1 MRNSRAQEISVAVTS
16 LLALLLFAG
25 AVLVLGQENRL
36 FARKTSYTTN
46 FPDAAG
52 LRVGSPVTLAGVRV
66 GTVKKI
72 VLPRSPQAHGIDVI
86 MQVDEAYSP
95 RVREGTKAKQV
106 TLQFIAN
113 EKAIELSPGDPE
125 KPELPDGAEIPAQ
138 VEQEI
143 LETGRSIADT
153 LEQITIDLQG
163 ILTSIKNKEGLVGR
177 AILDPEFGKK
187 GLAELEGAMS
197 SANSLLARIDRG
209 DGLLGKALVDQALSA
224 RVSADLQTAAHGF
237 AAVAKRLDAG
247 QGLIGQLTSDAS
259 SAEMGR
265 DLQAALG
272 AFRGLA
278 EALDRGDGWV
288 GALLSDRARADRILA
303 NLDASMQR
311 LASITR
317 KIDEGQGTLGLLV
330 NDRKLHD
337 SIQTL
342 VIGSSGNTVAGK
354 VIRHYYKK
362 GTKAGPGAVPPA
374 PSPIPDPP
382 PAAPPEAGTSP
393 PRGSY

>member
-1 MRNSRAQEISVAVTS
+1 MHNSRAQEISVAVTS

-36 FARKTSYTTN
+36 FASKTNYRTN

-72 VLPRSPQAHGIDVI
+72 VLPHSPQAHGIDVVL
-86 MQVDEAYSP
+86 QVDEAYSP
-95 RVREGTKAKQV
+95 RIREGTKAKQI

-125 KPELPDGAEIPAQ
+125 RPELEDGAQIPVQ
-138 VEQEI
+138 IEQEI

-187 GLAELEGAMS
+187 GLAELEGAVS

-209 DGLLGKALVDQALSA
+209 DGLLGKALSDNEFSA
-224 RVSADLQTAAHGF
+224 RVSADLQAAAHGF
-237 AAVAKRLDAG
+237 AGVARRLDAG
-247 QGLIGQLTSDAS
+247 QGLIGQLTNDEA
-259 SAEMGR
+259 SAEMGQ
-265 DLQAALG
+265 DLQAALK

-278 EALDRGDGWV
+278 EALERGDGWA
-288 GALLSDRARADRILA
+288 GALLSDRERADRILA

-311 LASITR
+311 LASITK

-337 SIQTL
+337 DIQTL
-342 VIGSSGNTVAGK
+342 VTGSSGNTMAGK
-354 VIRHYYKK
+354 VLRHYYRK
-362 GTKAGPGAVPPA
+362 GSKAVPGPVSPQVPVVPKVTPTP
-374 PSPIPDPP
+374 PS
-382 PAAPPEAGTSP
+382 EAGTAP
-393 PRGSY
+393 PQGSY